1 MADTKEAFD
10 KIRAALD
17 DADRLLA
24 KALDARARA
33 TKELQTLR
41 EQEPATFFKSATD
54 AEIINA
60 VGEHAGAFPRDAIRP
75 VMREVLSA
83 CTNMIAPVEVVY
95 AGQAGGFGHLAAR
108 KHFGSSAQ
116 LRPAASVEEVA
127 AEVERK
133 RASYGVLPFET
144 SNDGAATA
152 TLNVLARTD
161 VKITAEVLVQRAFHL
176 LSASG
181 EIERVERVYAS
192 AAAISATARFVA
204 EHLPR
209 ATVIDARNGMVAAE
223 LAKQDPNAAVIGSH
237 VVAEV
242 AGLQY
247 VRRAIEDEQGL
258 ATRYVT
264 VGRDVPP
271 RSGRDR
277 TALVLSLHD
286 RPGVLFDS
294 LRPFADRA
302 INLSRIETRP
312 ARDGTWRHLT
322 LFELDGH
329 VTDRNVLGA
338 IEALRA
344 SNHQVKVLG
353 SYPRRPE
360 SDGR

>member
-1 MADTKEAFD
+1 MAETKEAFEQ
-10 KIRAALD
+10 IRAALE
-17 DADRLLA
+17 DADRALA
-24 KALDARARA
+24 KALDARAAA
-33 TKELQTLR
+33 TKSLHALR
-41 EQEPATFFKSATD
+41 EREPSTFFKVPSDGDVIGVVTQH
-54 AEIINA
+54 
-60 VGEHAGAFPRDAIRP
+60 VTAFPRDSIRA

-83 CTNMIAPVEVVY
+83 CANMIAPLEVVY
-95 AGQAGGFGHLAAR
+95 AGQEGGFGHLAAR
-108 KHFGSSAQ
+108 KHFGSSAN
-116 LRPAASVEEVA
+116 LRCASSVEDVA
-127 AEVERK
+127 MEVERK

-161 VKITAEVLVQRAFHL
+161 VKITAEILVQRAFHL
-176 LSASG
+176 LSTSG
-181 EIERVERVYAS
+181 DMERVEKVYAS
-192 AAAISATARFVA
+192 ASAIAATAKFIA

-209 ATVIDARNGMVAAE
+209 ATVIDARNGMVAAD
-223 LAKQDPNAAVIGSH
+223 LAKQEPNAAAIASH
-237 VVAEV
+237 VVAEL

-247 VRRAIEDEQGL
+247 VRRSIEDEQGL
-258 ATRYVT
+258 ETRYVT

-294 LRPFADRA
+294 LRPFADRS

-329 VTDRNVLGA
+329 VTDRPVLGA

-344 SNHQVKVLG
+344 SSHQVKVLG
-353 SYPRRPE
+353 SYPRRPDA
-360 SDGR
+360 DGR